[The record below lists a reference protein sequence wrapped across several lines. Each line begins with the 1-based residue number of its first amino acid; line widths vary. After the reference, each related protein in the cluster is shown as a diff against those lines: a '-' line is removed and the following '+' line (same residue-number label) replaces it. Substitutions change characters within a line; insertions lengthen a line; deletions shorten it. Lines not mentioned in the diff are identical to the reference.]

1 MKTYIWQYPD
11 WPNLVYDMKRLAVPL
26 ASVRHAQGRLLGRME
41 SLGFKLRD
49 EAWLQTLTQDVVKT
63 SEIEGERLDTEQVRS
78 SIARRLGMDI
88 AALPPV
94 DRHVEGIVEV
104 MLDASQNY
112 AEPLTTERLFAWHG
126 ALFPTGRSGLM
137 QIRVADWR
145 DDAGGPMQVI
155 SGAVGREKVHYTAP
169 PADRLAFEVTRFLE
183 WFEQTDDYDP
193 VLKAG
198 LAHLWLVT
206 LHPFD
211 DGNGRIARA
220 VGDLALAR
228 SEQTHQRFYSL
239 SAQIQQERADYY
251 DILER
256 TQKGDLD
263 VSEWLL
269 WFLSCLQRAIAHAE
283 DTLSVVLVKARFWEK
298 FASTPMNER
307 QIKVLNRVLDG
318 FEGKLTTSKWA
329 KLAKCSQ
336 DTAYRDILALIEVGA
351 LGKAEGGGRSTSYEL
366 MLGSSPSRSSEEE
379 SGSDPNN

>member
-1 MKTYIWQYPD
+1 MTIYIWQHPD
-11 WPNLVYDMKRLAVPL
+11 WPNWIYDVTRLAAPL

-41 SLGFKLRD
+41 SLGFTLRD

-88 AALPPV
+88 GALLPV
-94 DRHVEGIVEV
+94 DRHIEGIVEV
-104 MLDASQNY
+104 MLDATQNY

-137 QIRVADWR
+137 QIRVADLR
-145 DDAGGPMQVI
+145 DDADGPMQVI
-155 SGAVGREKVHYTAP
+155 SGPVGREKVHYTAP
-169 PADRLAFEVTRFLE
+169 PADRLGFEVTRFLE
-183 WFEQTDDYDP
+183 WFEQPDELYP

-228 SEQTHQRFYSL
+228 SEQTCQRFYSL
-239 SAQIQQERADYY
+239 SAQIQQERSDYY
-251 DILER
+251 HILAQ

-263 VSEWLL
+263 VTEWLL
-269 WFLSCLQRAIAHAE
+269 WFLSCLQRAIARSE
-283 DTLSVVLVKARFWEK
+283 NTLSAVLVKARFWEQ
-298 FASTPMNER
+298 FAGTPMNDR
-307 QIKVLNRVLDG
+307 QVKVLNRVLDG

-336 DTAYRDILALIEVGA
+336 DTAYRDILVLIEMGV
-351 LGKAEGGGRSTSYEL
+351 LVKAEGGGRSTSYEL
-366 MLGSSPSRSSEEE
+366 EHVG
-379 SGSDPNN
+379 GDGVA